1 MWEEIM
7 SLAISNGLWAV
18 LFVGLFVYELR
29 DSSLREKKYQNTISA
44 LSEKLQIVEEIR
56 EDIVEIKD
64 TLKFK

>member
-7 SLAISNGLWAV
+7 SLAVSNGLWAV

-29 DSSLREKKYQNTISA
+29 DSSLREKKYQNTITA

-64 TLKFK
+64 TLKK